1 MNLQSFS
8 LSPYF
13 VPSWIIFGF
22 PEKRVLK
29 SPLFQCLIPC
39 FKNIGMGSFLVASW
53 PLQIQLMISQVIITT
68 SDKSFSGRIWG
79 QNISLQFMR
88 FGLINSHNDERS
100 GLFVWRRRNQ
110 YLASLAW
117 SSFGRGGPVNNS
129 ASDAKRKIPRW
140 AWTVEYYWYAKFC
153 CCLNISSSDSSWKDA
168 SWANALLYC
177 WYDKFGHEYFPI
189 ALFPF
194 KSQIPIHVLFIL
206 CVYAGVRFWC
216 LVSRIHGM
224 RISHFISVSLPWG
237 LAYDAR
243 LGDKIGRGRDRE
255 EAVLN

>member
-1 MNLQSFS
+1 MNLHSFS

-68 SDKSFSGRIWG
+68 SDKFFSGRIWG

-100 GLFVWRRRNQ
+100 GLFVWMRRNQ

-153 CCLNISSSDSSWKDA
+153 CCLNISASDSSWKMQVGQT
-168 SWANALLYC
+168 LY
-177 WYDKFGHEYFPI
+177 YIVDKISLGMNISQLHCSHLSPNSQSMYFSFFVFTQGWDFD
-189 ALFPF
+189 ALFQEF
-194 KSQIPIHVLFIL
+194 TEWRFLILSLFR
-206 CVYAGVRFWC
+206 CRGVWPMMPDEVTR
-216 LVSRIHGM
+216 
-224 RISHFISVSLPWG
+224 
-237 LAYDAR
+237 
-243 LGDKIGRGRDRE
+243 
-255 EAVLN
+255 